1 MGSAPWYEWTLPAV
15 VAAEYLGW
23 GVCYLMRRRRA

>member
-1 MGSAPWYEWTLPAV
+1 MWNAPWYEWTLPAI

-23 GVCYLMRRRRA
+23 GICYLVRRWR